1 MQTPQ
6 FFARLGLLLALGG
19 CGPKETYP
27 ELVKVGFLL
36 TATITPSSRTIHRGD
51 TLWLEANF
59 SNSLLDYHSG
69 HRYRVRPQDLKF
81 HSAIFYRELLGVGYE
96 RTGIAPTFRLVEKVG
111 HASISGSFT
120 GSFEPIYDGHY
131 YRAKIGLIPTKACIT
146 SINLLIVPA
155 GGVRLADVPLLSF
168 IQLPRDAQGREQKAQ
183 LDDSFY
189 SINDGKA
196 NNFDLFQQNY
206 KTLSLEPG
214 APLQNIIYEQKSTFT
229 VEVK

>member
-1 MQTPQ
+1 MPTS
-6 FFARLGLLLALGG
+6 FYLASLGLLLALGG

-27 ELVKVGFLL
+27 VLVQVGFLP
-36 TATITPSSRTIHRGD
+36 TATLTPSSRTMHRGD

-59 SNSLLDYHSG
+59 SDSLLDYHSG

-81 HSAIFYRELLGVGYE
+81 LSGIACEELLGIGQQPV
-96 RTGIAPTFRLVEKVG
+96 GIAPTFRLVEKVG
-111 HASISGSFT
+111 QAAVQGAT
-120 GSFEPIYDGHY
+120 NMSFEPVYDGHY

-146 SINLLIVPA
+146 SLYLLIIPA
-155 GGVRLADVPLLSF
+155 RNRLADVPLLSF

-183 LDDSFY
+183 LDNSFY

-206 KTLSLEPG
+206 RTFSQEPD
-214 APLQNIIYEQKSTFT
+214 ASLQNVIYEQKSTFT

>member
-6 FFARLGLLLALGG
+6 FYARLGLLLALGG
-19 CGPKETYP
+19 CGPKETYHV
-27 ELVKVGFLL
+27 LVPVGFLPAVTL
-36 TATITPSSRTIHRGD
+36 TPSSRTMHRGD

-59 SNSLLDYHSG
+59 SDSLLDYRSG
-69 HRYRVRPQDLKF
+69 NRYRVRPQDLPLSSF
-81 HSAIFYRELLGVGYE
+81 FVCSELLGIGQESV
-96 RTGIAPTFRLVEKVG
+96 GIAPTFRLVEKVG
-111 HASISGSFT
+111 HASIDGAFT
-120 GSFEPIYDGHY
+120 GSIEPIYDGHY

-146 SINLLIVPA
+146 SIVLRMVPA
-155 GGVRLADVPLLSF
+155 KNARLENVPLLSF

-196 NNFDLFQQNY
+196 NNFDLFQQNH
-206 KTLSLEPG
+206 KTFSQEPD
-214 APLQNIIYEQKSTFT
+214 APLKTTIYEQKSTFT

>member
-1 MQTPQ
+1 
-6 FFARLGLLLALGG
+6 
-19 CGPKETYP
+19 
-27 ELVKVGFLL
+27 
-36 TATITPSSRTIHRGD
+36 
-51 TLWLEANF
+51 
-59 SNSLLDYHSG
+59 
-69 HRYRVRPQDLKF
+69 
-81 HSAIFYRELLGVGYE
+81 
-96 RTGIAPTFRLVEKVG
+96 VG
-111 HASISGSFT
+111 HASISGAFT
-120 GSFEPIYDGHY
+120 GSFDPIYDGHY

-146 SINLLIVPA
+146 SINLLIAPA
-155 GGVRLADVPLLSF
+155 RVRLADVPLLSF

-183 LDDSFY
+183 LDNSFY